1 MKKFS
6 LLFQFGAFFILFPT
20 VIKAQNVGIGELLPQ
35 AKLEIR
41 GVNVLSNY
49 NALLVKNISNDS
61 LFRISNAGE
70 LIAGSKS
77 KGYGQLQVI
86 NNGNQF
92 SHLILKGTN
101 DNNSGSFFTRAR
113 FADETESRYWQL
125 RSRVYGNGSGM
136 MNNSRNSSFS
146 IGSDSLPDMITVDGT
161 GKIGIAESFIPLA
174 YLDIAVNF
182 QAEGVPHLML
192 RGTGVNSQSIQAFA
206 NISGSDYWYLD
217 SRHYAFDPA
226 SSSFNI
232 GYNGTAKLSLR
243 PSGNFGIGTGDPQ
256 HTLHIKTNSSHAGLV
271 HMLLEESEE
280 DFSRI
285 RFQNTIANRYWEIG
299 SFSQNLNNSS
309 EMNFYYNN
317 SGVILSLKGDGNATL
332 MGNLTQLS
340 DARLKKNITLIR
352 DALPALMNINGYRYN
367 WKDPEKDK
375 TLQVGLLAQEI
386 EKVMPELV
394 IENNDGIKSVNYA
407 GMIPVLIEAFK
418 EQQLEIKALITENKR
433 QSKMIKQLQNEILD
447 IDLKGKVKH

>member
-182 QAEGVPHLML
+182 QAEGVL
-192 RGTGVNSQSIQAFA
+192 RL
-206 NISGSDYWYLD
+206 ISG
-217 SRHYAFDPA
+217 
-226 SSSFNI
+226 I
-232 GYNGTAKLSLR
+232 
-243 PSGNFGIGTGDPQ
+243 
-256 HTLHIKTNSSHAGLV
+256 
-271 HMLLEESEE
+271 
-280 DFSRI
+280 
-285 RFQNTIANRYWEIG
+285 
-299 SFSQNLNNSS
+299 
-309 EMNFYYNN
+309 
-317 SGVILSLKGDGNATL
+317 
-332 MGNLTQLS
+332 MG
-340 DARLKKNITLIR
+340 
-352 DALPALMNINGYRYN
+352 
-367 WKDPEKDK
+367 
-375 TLQVGLLAQEI
+375 
-386 EKVMPELV
+386 
-394 IENNDGIKSVNYA
+394 
-407 GMIPVLIEAFK
+407 
-418 EQQLEIKALITENKR
+418 QQ
-433 QSKMIKQLQNEILD
+433 S
-447 IDLKGKVKH
+447 